1 MVVTKDRR
9 VKTRLYEQ
17 LSLSVLLLVSF
28 VILLSSQL
36 VYGAIQVE
44 SYGKWSIYT
53 ENSYDTYPV
62 YNMFLFSTTTY
73 TVKGKVSDQQ
83 IVGLVIGIDQYHN
96 KMYFAFQFSE
106 PIGLSV
112 VDPNVE
118 LIEVFGEQTYA
129 VRLTSVRFYDTLQNN
144 NTSGKT
150 SSTNK
155 SKNKTTSNVKIY
167 TDIYAGFNPE
177 LDNTAYVIMDERFMS
192 ELFKHKYCEI
202 TITVGKNFIIFV
214 VDTNG
219 LKSGVKRLIELYYQ
233 DTGKRL

>member
-1 MVVTKDRR
+1 MVVTKSMR
-9 VKTRLYEQ
+9 VKKRLYGH
-17 LSLSVLLLVSF
+17 LKLSVYMLVTF

-36 VYGAIQVE
+36 VYGVIQVE

-129 VRLTSVRFYDTLQNN
+129 VRLTSVRFSDTLPNS
-144 NTSGKT
+144 TSSKKT
-150 SSTNK
+150 SSKT
-155 SKNKTTSNVKIY
+155 KTTSNVKIY
-167 TDIYAGFNPE
+167 TDIYAGFNPN
-177 LDNTAYVIMDERFMS
+177 LDNTAYVIMDNRFMS
-192 ELFKHKYCEI
+192 ELLKNKYCEI
-202 TITVGKNFIIFV
+202 TITVGRNFIIFI

-219 LKSGVKRLIELYYQ
+219 LKSGVKRLIELYSQ